1 MSRAERG
8 GAEEPLR
15 VAFVCVE
22 NAGRSQIAAALA
34 ERERDRRGLD
44 GAVEVRSGGTAPAE
58 HVHDVVVRAMAE
70 LDVDISGRRA
80 REIPREELLDVDV
93 VVTMGCSADDV
104 CPATWRGDA
113 RDWGLDDPADRPLE
127 EVRGIRDEIAER
139 VADLFDEMERGVVS
153 RA

>member
-1 MSRAERG
+1 MSRPERG

-58 HVHDVVVRAMAE
+58 NVHDVVVRAMAE
-70 LDVDISGRRA
+70 LDVDISGRRP

>member
-58 HVHDVVVRAMAE
+58 NVHDVVVRAMAE
-70 LDVDISGRRA
+70 LDVDISGRRP